1 MLFFFQSL
9 VVHNVV
15 RRCQQDK
22 MNLWISFLSLSLSLS
37 LERMFSFDE
46 LDSEESIEGIKAKG
60 SFSGIK
66 TLSSSSCGSFNF
78 GMD

>member
-1 MLFFFQSL
+1 M
-9 VVHNVV
+9 
-15 RRCQQDK
+15 DK
-22 MNLWISFLSLSLSLS
+22 FSLSLS